1 MSDQPEHASS
11 SGKADPGGPE
21 AAPDSSSKQSS
32 PELDLEQMVRL
43 FTIPI
48 EPTKAFL
55 KVLMDTFFHIEV
67 TGADSIPL
75 TGGGI
80 IVSNHTDYIDVP
92 VQGVHCP
99 RKCVYVGKQEL
110 FEPEKDLKK
119 FLFQE
124 GSPLNLPPFFM
135 AKALLER
142 GLEVYGAATRIQ
154 LMEFGGQ
161 PIKRSFKG
169 DDSGRAASA
178 RDAVQYYK
186 DLEDHL
192 VELLKAG
199 EFISI
204 YPEGTRTETGVIGP
218 FKAMAAK
225 LAIRA
230 QVPIVPS
237 GISGAW
243 KFLTLESFLSGRM
256 FKTHIQ
262 YNIGQPI
269 MPADFPEGDEKRAA
283 KELTSRLEK
292 DVYAL
297 IEHPERRNNPR
308 SRARVL

>member
-1 MSDQPEHASS
+1 
-11 SGKADPGGPE
+11 
-21 AAPDSSSKQSS
+21 
-32 PELDLEQMVRL
+32 MVRL

-67 TGADSIPL
+67 TGADAIPL

-124 GSPLNLPPFFM
+124 GSPLNLPPFFV

-169 DDSGRAASA
+169 DASGGPASA

-269 MPADFPEGDEKRAA
+269 MPTEFPEGDEKRAA
-283 KELTSRLEK
+283 KELTARLEK

>member
-1 MSDQPEHASS
+1 MSDQSATPSS
-11 SGKADPGGPE
+11 NAGNSDENQSAD
-21 AAPDSSSKQSS
+21 
-32 PELDLEQMVRL
+32 LDLEQVARL

-48 EPTKAFL
+48 EPTKALL

-67 TGADSIPL
+67 TGADAIPL

-80 IVSNHTDYIDVP
+80 IISNHTDYIDVP
-92 VQGVHCP
+92 IQGVHCP
-99 RKCVYVGKQEL
+99 RKCIYVGKEEL
-110 FEPEKDLKK
+110 FEPEKDLKS

-124 GSPLNLPPFFM
+124 GSPLNLPPFFV
-135 AKALLER
+135 AKAMIER
-142 GLEVYGAATRIQ
+142 ALEVYGAATRIQ

-169 DDSGRAASA
+169 EDTTVSSA

-192 VELLKAG
+192 VELLKEG
-199 EFISI
+199 KFISI

-230 QVPIVPS
+230 GVPIVPS

-243 KFLTLESFLSGRM
+243 KFLTLESLLSGRM

-269 MPADFPEGDEKRAA
+269 LPAQFPTGDDKRAA
-283 KELTSRLEK
+283 KELTAQLEK
-292 DVYAL
+292 HVYAL

>member
-1 MSDQPEHASS
+1 MSDPSS
-11 SGKADPGGPE
+11 PPPNPAGGESAGTSP
-21 AAPDSSSKQSS
+21 APD
-32 PELDLEQMVRL
+32 LDLEQLVRL

-48 EPTKAFL
+48 EPAKAL
-55 KVLMDTFFHIEV
+55 IKVLMDTFFHIEV
-67 TGADSIPL
+67 TGTESIPL

-80 IVSNHTDYIDVP
+80 IISNHTDYIDVP
-92 VQGVHCP
+92 VQGVNCP
-99 RKCVYVGKQEL
+99 RKCIYVGKQEL

-124 GSPLNLPPFFM
+124 GSPLNLPPFFV

-142 GLEVYGAATRIQ
+142 ALEVYGAATRIQ

-169 DDSGRAASA
+169 DKSGENGENPGKAASA

-186 DLEDHL
+186 DLEDHM
-192 VELLKAG
+192 VEMLKAG

-230 QVPIVPS
+230 GVPIVPS

-269 MPADFPEGDEKRAA
+269 MPEEFPEGDEKRAA
-283 KELTSRLEK
+283 KELTARLER

>member
-1 MSDQPEHASS
+1 
-11 SGKADPGGPE
+11 
-21 AAPDSSSKQSS
+21 
-32 PELDLEQMVRL
+32 MVRL

-48 EPTKAFL
+48 EPTKALL

-67 TGADSIPL
+67 TGAESIPL

-80 IVSNHTDYIDVP
+80 IISNHTDYIDVP

-110 FEPEKDLKK
+110 FEPEKDLKR

-124 GSPLNLPPFFM
+124 GSPLNLPPFFI

-142 GLEVYGAATRIQ
+142 ALEVYGAATRIQ

-161 PIKRSFKG
+161 PIKRSFKSET
-169 DDSGRAASA
+169 SGGASA

-269 MPADFPEGDEKRAA
+269 LPSEFPRGDEKRAA
-283 KELTSRLEK
+283 KELTAQLEK
-292 DVYAL
+292 NVYAL
-297 IEHPERRNNPR
+297 IEHPERRDNPR